1 MMPAQDVLGD
11 ERDGFV
17 YIVLVEGRGM
27 GVGLGHS
34 GKSSISEMNE
44 DDSDEPDASCYEL
57 LMT

>member
-17 YIVLVEGRGM
+17 YIVFDDRG
-27 GVGLGHS
+27 GLGSGLGHS

-57 LMT
+57 LMK